1 MTVTVFGNLI
11 SISIDFFYDFVFSS
25 VLVSIVKIYLTLKTV
40 FDHISKHLKVR
51 QKYSAER
58 GIFNSVLDLSPPRSL
73 IFLSDFSQFVHCKSK
88 KIVPLRSG
96 DTKIPSCFT
105 PFNGIKLRL

>member
-1 MTVTVFGNLI
+1 MTVTVFKNLI
-11 SISIDFFYDFVFSS
+11 SISIDFFTILFFLGFSFNCEDIS
-25 VLVSIVKIYLTLKTV
+25 NTKTV

-58 GIFNSVLDLSPPRSL
+58 GIFNSLLGLSPPRSL
-73 IFLSDFSQFVHCKSK
+73 ISLSDFSQFVHCKSK

-96 DTKIPSCFT
+96 DTKIPSSFT
-105 PFNGIKLRL
+105 SFYGIKLGL